1 MNKKEIKE
9 YCEEGIRIHCEEF
22 DLEREEAIEVVMLNI
37 IETYY
42 DDKTSEEWMMGCA
55 NYLGYDLDIEKIH
68 KEKSIRKKRKEQ
80 RQKRGLVKKL
90 AKKLKI
96 APENINCVMKYENE
110 YIVTYGESVYAIEGN
125 SIKEYLAYEPEGALR
140 LRKGDII
147 YERKRL
153 KKRDELKEDYL

>member
-9 YCEEGIRIHCEEF
+9 YCEEGIKIHCEEF

-55 NYLGYDLDIEKIH
+55 NYLGYDLDIEKIR
-68 KEKSIRKKRKEQ
+68 KEKATRKKRKEQ
-80 RQKRGLVKKL
+80 RQKRSLVKKL

-96 APENINCVMKYENE
+96 APENIHCVMKYENE
-110 YIVTYGESVYAIEGN
+110 YIVAYGESVYAIEGN
-125 SIKEYLAYEPEGALR
+125 SIKEYLAYEPDGALR
-140 LRKGDII
+140 LKDGVII
-147 YERKRL
+147 YERKRS
-153 KKRDELKEDYL
+153 KKHDEFK